1 MRSLVEHPTTSLHW
15 RRSGFNPPDYEL
27 LGSPGVYATL
37 TFLNDEHTL
46 ARIKTLDG
54 NWTLKHLGLLNPVV
68 TLRQEGGG
76 TNLATFHPH
85 AFRNGVLSFLDGT
98 DFDWAWLHA
107 AGPGGAFLDRECRAK
122 VHLHV
127 PPAGIPSPTTDYAQC
142 EVALGS
148 APSADSQSI
157 LLAAMGWYLLL
168 FDHLKERDGAHTE
181 AALEL

>member
-1 MRSLVEHPTTSLHW
+1 MRSLSEHPTTSLHW
-15 RRSGFNPPDYEL
+15 RNSGFNPPDYEL

-37 TFLNDEHTL
+37 TFLNEEHTL

-68 TLRQEGGG
+68 TLRQEGGK

-85 AFRNGVLSFLDGT
+85 AFRTGVLSFQDGT
-98 DFDWAWLHA
+98 AFDWAWLHSA
-107 AGPGGAFLDRECRAK
+107 RPGGSFRDKECKAS

-127 PPAGIPSPTTDYAQC
+127 PPAGIPAPTVDYSQC

-148 APSADSQSI
+148 APPADSRSI

-168 FDHLKERDGAHTE
+168 FDHLKERDRAHPE